1 MIDGNANIFH
11 PSLLTQGQQGG
22 QRAAQQL
29 TQGIAEYLSQEDVQ
43 VFGRLSFWIT
53 VYLSR
58 NSLLE
63 TLSGNSLCTPEQ
75 LEAFLIG
82 FSQASPRFQ
91 LVEVGA
97 GKEAVDVKIKG
108 QPGSNLYTPQNEQ
121 QIVVRPEYL
130 HAFTR
135 FPQTLRI
142 FIAGMSDNI

>member
-1 MIDGNANIFH
+1 M
-11 PSLLTQGQQGG
+11 
-22 QRAAQQL
+22 
-29 TQGIAEYLSQEDVQ
+29 
-43 VFGRLSFWIT
+43 
-53 VYLSR
+53 
-58 NSLLE
+58 E

-97 GKEAVDVKIKG
+97 GKEAVDAKIKG

-121 QIVVRPEYL
+121 QMFVPPEYL

-142 FIAGMSDNI
+142 FIAGMSV